1 MSPHPISLR
10 RVLTFR
16 PFNAFIVLSILCVLS
31 RLCFAADLH
40 IGIIGC
46 DTSHVPAFTENLN
59 NPEAKDHVSGGKVV
73 AAFKGGSPDIPE
85 SANRVENYAKTLKEK
100 YGVQFYDTIE
110 ELCQHVDAILLE
122 SVDGRPHLEQVK
134 PVLKAG
140 KPVFIDK
147 PMAGSLAD
155 VIEIF
160 RLAKEAKVPIFS
172 SSALRF
178 AKDTQAVRNGSIGK
192 VNYVESYGPCEIER
206 HHPDLFWYGVHG
218 VEAIF
223 SVLGPDCE
231 TVQRGTT
238 ADGKIQVI
246 GTWKNGAKAIYRED
260 KKFHGL
266 ARGDKGEASAGSFDG
281 YVPLVGEIMKFLK
294 TGVAPVSPE
303 ETIQIFAFME
313 AADQS
318 KAKGGVPI
326 KISDMIAK
334 VEKR

>member
-1 MSPHPISLR
+1 MYA
-10 RVLTFR
+10 V
-16 PFNAFIVLSILCVLS
+16 VLSFCSSV
-31 RLCFAADLH
+31 FAADLR

-59 NPEAKDHVSGGKVV
+59 NPAAKDHVSGGKVV

-100 YGVQFYDTIE
+100 YGVRFYDTIE
-110 ELCQHVDAILLE
+110 ELCQNVDAVLLE

-147 PMAGSLAD
+147 PMAGSLVD

-178 AKDTQAVRNGSIGK
+178 AKDTQAVHNGSIGK
-192 VNYVESYGPCEIER
+192 VNYVETYGPCEIER
-206 HHPDLFWYGVHG
+206 HHPDLFWYGIHG
-218 VEAIF
+218 VEAMF
-223 SVLGPDCE
+223 TVLGTGCE
-231 TVQRGTT
+231 AVQRGTT
-238 ADGKIQVI
+238 PNGKIEVT
-246 GTWKNGAKAIYRED
+246 GTWKNGSKGVYRED

-266 ARGDKGEASAGSFDG
+266 AKGEKGETSAGSFDG
-281 YVPLVGEIMKFLK
+281 YVPLVVEIMKFFK

-303 ETIQIFAFME
+303 ETVEIFAFMQ
-313 AADQS
+313 AADES
-318 KAKGGVPI
+318 KAKGGATV
-326 KISDMIAK
+326 KIGDVIA
-334 VEKR
+334 RAARRY

>member
-1 MSPHPISLR
+1 MYAAALNCCSCL
-10 RVLTFR
+10 V
-16 PFNAFIVLSILCVLS
+16 
-31 RLCFAADLH
+31 AADLR

-59 NPEAKDHVSGGKVV
+59 NPDAKDHVSGGKVV

-100 YGVQFYDTIE
+100 YGVQFYDSID
-110 ELCQHVDAILLE
+110 ELCRNVDAVLLE
-122 SVDGRPHLEQVK
+122 SVDGRPHLDQIK

-178 AKDTQAVRNGSIGK
+178 AKDTEAVHHGSIGK
-192 VNYVESYGPCEIER
+192 VNYVETYGSCEIEK

-218 VEAIF
+218 VEAMF
-223 SVLGPDCE
+223 TVLGPGCE

-238 ADGKIQVI
+238 ADGKIEVI
-246 GTWKNGAKAIYRED
+246 GTWKNGAKGIYREE

-266 ARGDKGEASAGSFDG
+266 AKGEKGEAPAGSFEG
-281 YVPLVGEIMKFLK
+281 YVPLVVEIMKFFK

-303 ETIQIFAFME
+303 ETIEIFAFME
-313 AADQS
+313 AADES
-318 KAKGGVPI
+318 KVKGSLPVRVRDVLAKA
-326 KISDMIAK
+326 S
-334 VEKR
+334 RH